1 MQRAPQN
8 LSSLSLVGLISLIV
22 ALFVTACATA
32 APTATPVPTT
42 VPAPTQPAVVLPP
55 TITPTRVADFK
66 DYVLSDPALIG
77 TTGRPQMVA
86 FIALKDTT
94 SQEMRP
100 VLHALQDEYGTMV
113 DFIYLDADDAKT
125 EGIRKKL
132 AFAGQKPTLI
142 FFDAQGAEKARL
154 TGKQLRDPV
163 EGQIED
169 LLAVGG

>member
-1 MQRAPQN
+1 
-8 LSSLSLVGLISLIV
+8 
-22 ALFVTACATA
+22 
-32 APTATPVPTT
+32 
-42 VPAPTQPAVVLPP
+42 
-55 TITPTRVADFK
+55 VADFK
-66 DYVLSDPALIG
+66 DYVLSDPAVIG

-86 FIALKDTT
+86 FIALKDTA

-100 VLHALQDEYGTMV
+100 IIHALQDEYGTMV

-125 EGIRKKL
+125 EAIRKKL

-154 TGKQLRDPV
+154 TGKQARDAV

>member
-1 MQRAPQN
+1 MQRSPKS
-8 LSSLSLVGLISLIV
+8 LSSLSLVCLLYLIV
-22 ALFVTACATA
+22 GLFVTACASA

-42 VPAPTQPAVVLPP
+42 VPAPTQAAVVIPP

-77 TTGRPQMVA
+77 TTGRPQMIV
-86 FIALKDTT
+86 FIALKDTV

-100 VLHALQDEYGTMV
+100 IIHALQDEYGTMV
-113 DFIYLDADDAKT
+113 DFIYLDADDTKT
-125 EGIRKKL
+125 EATRKKL
-132 AFAGQKPTLI
+132 TFAGQKPTLI

-154 TGKQLRDPV
+154 TGKQAREAV